1 MGAVGARYPVPVQT
15 GPEDQPASFTL
26 DTGTFPEVKPPERGI
41 ENPFLFGAEVKERAG
56 LQL

>member
-1 MGAVGARYPVPVQT
+1 VGARFPVPVQT
-15 GPEDQPASFTL
+15 GPEDQPTSFTL
-26 DTGTFPEVKPPERGI
+26 DTGTFPEVKPPEHGI